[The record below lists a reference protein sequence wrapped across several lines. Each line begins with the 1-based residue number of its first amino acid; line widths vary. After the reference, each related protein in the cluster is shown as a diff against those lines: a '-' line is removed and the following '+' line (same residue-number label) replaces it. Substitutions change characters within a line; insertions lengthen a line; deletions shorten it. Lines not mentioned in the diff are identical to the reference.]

1 MKWDN
6 LIFVDTCLP
15 FGLRS
20 APKLFNILADLLQW
34 ISQQQ
39 GVSYIMH
46 YLDDFLV
53 LGTPGSNECQTNL
66 SIIKECCEMLGIPLA
81 LEKVEG
87 PSTSLSFLG
96 IVINTVHMQLHLPPD
111 KLIRISDLISTWLS

>member
-1 MKWDN
+1 MD
-6 LIFVDTCLP
+6 FST
-15 FGLRS
+15 
-20 APKLFNILADLLQW
+20 A
-34 ISQQQ
+34 

-53 LGTPGSNECQTNL
+53 LDNPGSNECQTNL

-81 LEKVEG
+81 LENVEG

-96 IVINTVHMQLHLPPD
+96 IVIDTVHMQLHLPPD
-111 KLIRISDLISTWLS
+111 KLIRIRDLISTWLSKKICH